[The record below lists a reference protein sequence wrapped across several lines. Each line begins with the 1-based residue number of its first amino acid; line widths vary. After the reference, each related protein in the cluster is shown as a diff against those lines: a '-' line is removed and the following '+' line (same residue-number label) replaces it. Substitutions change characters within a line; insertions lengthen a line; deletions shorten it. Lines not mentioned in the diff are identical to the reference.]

1 MPTEPAYIRNLK
13 AFTRGDLSFSD
24 LPKLEAEMYGSS
36 DRATVLMLC
45 AVLETCLMIFLRDHM
60 RPALNAKDSRRLFD
74 TGGSLRDL
82 SSKTMIGYAFN
93 LFGPETK
100 GDIDFIRL
108 LRNEFAHSRRSFGFS
123 TPEVNECCKH
133 LKSPEWP
140 GVTIPH
146 GYLAAALHEELP
158 IVTNKRYPKT
168 RYVTACHGIAEHLLQ
183 NTKQASIAGIARPDL
198 R

>member
-1 MPTEPAYIRNLK
+1 MPTEPAYTRNLK
-13 AFTRGDLSFSD
+13 VFTRGDLRFSD

-60 RPALNAKDSRRLFD
+60 RPALNAEDSRRLFD

-82 SSKTMIGYAFN
+82 SSKTMIGYAFD

-100 GDIDFIRL
+100 RDIDLIRL

-123 TPEVNECCKH
+123 TLEVTECCKH
-133 LKSPEWP
+133 LKSP
-140 GVTIPH
+140 
-146 GYLAAALHEELP
+146 
-158 IVTNKRYPKT
+158 
-168 RYVTACHGIAEHLLQ
+168 
-183 NTKQASIAGIARPDL
+183 
-198 R
+198 